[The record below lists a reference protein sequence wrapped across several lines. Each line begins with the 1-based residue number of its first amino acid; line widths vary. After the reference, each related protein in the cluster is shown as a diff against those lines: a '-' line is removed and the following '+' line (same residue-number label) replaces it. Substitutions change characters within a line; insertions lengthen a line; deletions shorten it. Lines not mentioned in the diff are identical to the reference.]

1 MSADSS
7 YPRLALSS
15 EDLAAL
21 ASGGATPAALT
32 FLEKGE
38 RTRRLLL
45 FRELLDALDRR
56 PGLTGPIGR
65 WTDAWSLL
73 ERAART
79 APGIADDLLTSP
91 QTGTWLAH
99 TLRRLHRE
107 RPRPDARAGLWT
119 DTGRLF
125 ALAATA
131 ALRCGIE
138 AELPVPLRAGSLSL
152 PGLGLV
158 TAPGRH
164 PAHGVGRLAVGQGAF
179 TLTTDRGSTPR
190 TSWESPPA
198 AHWRPLRILRP
209 GSVTLDDLDPYRD
222 LDEPVAP
229 QPLSTEEAARWQTLY
244 AAAHA
249 LLTRDAPAGSDA
261 RALRVAGTVDPGRIR
276 TIVPWQ
282 PGDTGAADP
291 HRPQLSASTGD
302 AYASMVI
309 SQPPDAVRLAET
321 LVHEFQHSKLAAL
334 LHHFPLL
341 DDDRGERYYAPW
353 RSDPRHLTGL
363 LHGAYAFTG
372 VAGFWRLR
380 MRDTESDPVTRE
392 SAAYHFAL
400 RRLQAR
406 LVVRTLSQSE
416 RLTAHGEAVVDG
428 LAGTLAGWLRE
439 EVPAALLYRARTAAR
454 LHRTEWRLRNLRPP
468 HYVPVPSDSSWPDP
482 RTPGFARVA
491 ERPVTAD
498 ELLAAGH
505 PAAALPLYL
514 RAATGDPAARAGA
527 LVSTALAHP
536 GRAAAA
542 ALARP
547 ERAQLPTPRES

>member
-1 MSADSS
+1 MSADPS
-7 YPRLALSS
+7 YPRLALAG

-21 ASGGATPAALT
+21 ASGGATPTALT

-45 FRELLDALDRR
+45 LKELLDALDDR
-56 PGLTGPIGR
+56 PALTAPIGP
-65 WTDAWSLL
+65 WTDAWTLL

-107 RPRPDARAGLWT
+107 PPRAQERADLWT
-119 DTGRLF
+119 DPGRLF

-131 ALRCGIE
+131 ALRCGID

-158 TAPGRH
+158 TAPGHH
-164 PAHGVGRLAVGQGAF
+164 PEHGVGRLAVAQGAF
-179 TLTTDRGSTPR
+179 TLTTGQGGTPR
-190 TSWESPPA
+190 TSVDSPPA
-198 AHWRPLRILRP
+198 AHWRPLRTLRP
-209 GSVTLDDLDPYRD
+209 GSVALDDLDPYRD

-229 QPLSTEEAARWQTLY
+229 QPLSAEEAACWQSLY
-244 AAAHA
+244 AEAHA
-249 LLTRDAPAGSDA
+249 LLTRDAPAGGDA
-261 RALRVAGTVDPGRIR
+261 RGLLVAGTVDPGRIR

-282 PGDTGAADP
+282 PTDPGDRDT
-291 HRPQLSASTGD
+291 HHPQLSASTGD

-309 SQPPDAVRLAET
+309 SRPPDAVRLAET

-380 MRDTESDPVTRE
+380 MRDPASDPATRE

-400 RRLQAR
+400 RRLQSR
-406 LVVRTLSQSE
+406 LVVRTLSQSG
-416 RLTAHGEAVVDG
+416 RLTAHGRVVVDG
-428 LAGTLAGWLRE
+428 LAGTLAGWLHE
-439 EVPAALLYRARTAAR
+439 QVPAALLYRARTAAR

-468 HYVPVPSDSSWPDP
+468 HYAPVPSDSSWPDP

-491 ERPVTAD
+491 ARPVTAD
-498 ELLAAGH
+498 ELLAAGD
-505 PAAALPLYL
+505 PGAALPLYL
-514 RAATGDPAARAGA
+514 RAAAGDPAARAGA

-547 ERAQLPTPRES
+547 ERAHLPAPRAS